1 MSLWIGAIDALNDV
15 PQQCSRHPDAHRLD
29 LKHFLSRPS
38 EHLQKY
44 PVLLEAI
51 CNETTEGNPDIDFLK
66 EAINAIKKLQTVAQL
81 WTWQSAMNRGPSGK
95 LEWHN
100 LASEEVVKSL
110 DKQEVKRQK

>member
-1 MSLWIGAIDALNDV
+1 M
-15 PQQCSRHPDAHRLD
+15 QQCARHPDAHRLD

-51 CNETTEGNPDIDFLK
+51 CNETTDGNPDIEFLR
-66 EAINAIKKLQTVAQL
+66 EAIAAIKKLQTVAQL
-81 WTWQSAMNRGPSGK
+81 WTWQSAMGKGATGK

-100 LASEEVVKSL
+100 LVAEDVRNTLSKTEI
-110 DKQEVKRQK
+110 KRQK